1 MRALGPGSVSS
12 ILKIILD
19 VVYLV
24 LWVAAAGVTLAGVAI
39 LLLSFEPEIFNGS
52 AVLDRFHIQGHWL
65 GPAVLILLVLADGW
79 FAGAIVI
86 VARLRRIFASLTA
99 GDPFQPANV
108 RRLRVIALTM
118 AALEIGRSDRL
129 RHRADPLPQP
139 RRAALQRRD
148 QPVGVVLDPGHHR
161 ARRGVPRRRP
171 AAARGGTDHLR
182 WRSASGS
189 IGCWCSGAC
198 P

>member
-24 LWVAAAGVTLAGVAI
+24 LWVAAAGVTLAGLAI

-52 AVLDRFHIQGHWL
+52 AVLNQFHIQGHWL
-65 GPAVLILLVLADGW
+65 GPAILILLVLADGW

-118 AALEIGRSDRL
+118 AALEIGRSAASAAVPILFHNHAELRFSGAISLSAWFSILVIIVLAEVFREGARL
-129 RHRADPLPQP
+129 RREAEL
-139 RRAALQRRD
+139 
-148 QPVGVVLDPGHHR
+148 
-161 ARRGVPRRRP
+161 
-171 AAARGGTDHLR
+171 T
-182 WRSASGS
+182 
-189 IGCWCSGAC
+189 I
-198 P
+198 